1 MLGAVRFVERR
12 RRARGAEAAALRRGL
27 QAARLATARGL
38 FHRELRGHFGC
49 VNAVEFSC
57 GAGSWLVSGG
67 DDRRVLLWDVERAV
81 HGMGQPVPMTGEH
94 HSNIFCL
101 AFTSDNKRI
110 FSAGNDEQ
118 VILHDAERGD
128 TVDVFPHE
136 EAVYGLS
143 VSPDNDCVFA
153 SSSDEGRVLIWDTRI
168 SHHEEPFCL
177 ANYRSPFHGVMFNPV
192 ESRLVATANSKEGV
206 GLWDVRKPR
215 SCLWSYGGDGGPAS
229 AMSVRFDASG
239 ARLVALRRRLPPVL
253 LDVRHTQPLCHFQ
266 HPGYYNSCTM
276 KSCCF
281 AGDRDQYVLSGSDDF
296 NLYMWRI
303 PDEPIQEAERTVP
316 RAFLVLKGHRS
327 IVNQVRFNNN
337 THMLCSSGVEK
348 VIKVWSPFVQPG
360 SRGDLSGE
368 AQEPRRAMYT
378 HEEYIGLVLSSGSA
392 LSHDYGQQSLD
403 EDPRM
408 MAFFDSLVQREVDG
422 WSSASDS
429 DASPGALAWVPR
441 GGGGG
446 AAAGAERSPLTGVLV
461 PLDEWERQPRDPR
474 PLHPPRIPRG
484 AAPSAAAPRGA
495 AAVSSNNDDGAGG
508 GTDNNNNDAS
518 SGGGNGRG
526 GTRQRWRRRR
536 AADVSP
542 DTSDGDGDGG
552 ERRPPDADQ
561 NDDDGKKNGG
571 GNGAGESGE
580 SGESGED
587 RRASMRRRNAA
598 RTRARKQRS
607 RRHPPDGEAAPAAA
621 CEPPTTSRT
630 APTTSRTAPTTS
642 RTAPTTSRTAP
653 TTSRTTTTTTS
664 PSSSSL
670 SSEGGGDGAGP
681 AASSSSSDTSARF
694 GDGAAEARKVFRVYN
709 KICNSYRRHLRKGRQ
724 QQQPQQREEEE
735 RRAVAGDAEEDGA
748 GEWILIRGPYHDDVD
763 DDVDDDD
770 DDVDVGSNRPA
781 RQTPTCS
788 WLTDEEEEEGGG
800 DAGGSAASGKRR
812 ATDKASS
819 SASSMS
825 SSSSGFDEARGATS
839 RRRRLANGKAPAP
852 ASSSSSSSSAAA
864 SSSRASSSSS
874 PTSSRASTSSSHSS
888 SSGDGRWHRRRGR
901 HCRRVT
907 ESDEE
912 EEEGETKR
920 NGDFGARDGSG
931 GGGATAAA
939 AARAS
944 KRRHEE
950 EDETDAG
957 EEVVEEVG
965 NDKEAASPEPGGKRK
980 QKRQR

>member
-12 RRARGAEAAALRRGL
+12 RRAGGEEAAALRRRL
-27 QAARLATARGL
+27 QASRLARARGL

-239 ARLVALRRRLPPVL
+239 GRLVALRRRLPPVL
-253 LDVRHTQPLCHFQ
+253 FDVRHTRPLCHFQ

-441 GGGGG
+441 G
-446 AAAGAERSPLTGVLV
+446 AAAERSPLTGVLV

-484 AAPSAAAPRGA
+484 AVPSAAAPRGTTT
-495 AAVSSNNDDGAGG
+495 STGSNDGGAG
-508 GTDNNNNDAS
+508 GTDNNNAGS
-518 SGGGNGRG
+518 GNGRG
-526 GTRQRWRRRR
+526 GTRRRWRRRR

-542 DTSDGDGDGG
+542 DTSDDDGGGGGGG
-552 ERRPPDADQ
+552 ERRTPDADQ
-561 NDDDGKKNGG
+561 NDDDDGRKNGG
-571 GNGAGESGE
+571 GDGARDSGE

-587 RRASMRRRNAA
+587 RRASTRRRNAA

-607 RRHPPDGEAAPAAA
+607 RRHPPDGGAAA
-621 CEPPTTSRT
+621 
-630 APTTSRTAPTTS
+630 AA
-642 RTAPTTSRTAP
+642 AAA
-653 TTSRTTTTTTS
+653 
-664 PSSSSL
+664 SL
-670 SSEGGGDGAGP
+670 SSESGGAGGGAGP
-681 AASSSSSDTSARF
+681 AASSSSSSDTSARF

-724 QQQPQQREEEE
+724 QQPQPQQQQQEEEEE
-735 RRAVAGDAEEDGA
+735 RRAVAGDAEEDGT

-763 DDVDDDD
+763 DDVDD
-770 DDVDVGSNRPA
+770 DVGSNRPA

-788 WLTDEEEEEGGG
+788 WLTDEEEEEE
-800 DAGGSAASGKRR
+800 AGGSAASGKRR
-812 ATDKASS
+812 ATDKTSS
-819 SASSMS
+819 SASTMS
-825 SSSSGFDEARGATS
+825 SSSSGFDEARGTTS
-839 RRRRLANGKAPAP
+839 RRRRLTNGKAAAP
-852 ASSSSSSSSAAA
+852 ASSSSPSSSSSSAAA
-864 SSSRASSSSS
+864 VASSSQASSSSSS
-874 PTSSRASTSSSHSS
+874 PTSSRASSSLSRSS
-888 SSGDGRWHRRRGR
+888 SSGDGRRRGR

-912 EEEGETKR
+912 EEEEEETKR

-931 GGGATAAA
+931 GGGGGGGDVVHSAS
-939 AARAS
+939 ARAS

-950 EDETDAG
+950 EDEEETDAG

-965 NDKEAASPEPGGKRK
+965 NEKEAASPEPGGKRK